1 MLVSCDNAHAVHPNH
16 AEKCDARN
24 QVVLNGG
31 IVIKEAANQHY
42 CTDAFSRAVFQA
54 ICDDADVLDSAL
66 RVYQGRA
73 LYEGALDESALLPL
87 CDKYGLII

>member
-1 MLVSCDNAHAVHPNH
+1 MT
-16 AEKCDARN
+16 
-24 QVVLNGG
+24 Q
-31 IVIKEAANQHY
+31 
-42 CTDAFSRAVFQA
+42 
-54 ICDDADVLDSAL
+54 DVLESAL